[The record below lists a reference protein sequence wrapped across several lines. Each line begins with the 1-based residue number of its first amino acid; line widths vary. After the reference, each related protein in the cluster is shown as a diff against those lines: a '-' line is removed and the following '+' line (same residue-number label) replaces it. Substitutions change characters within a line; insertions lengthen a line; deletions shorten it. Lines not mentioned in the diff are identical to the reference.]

1 MPKKTPKFHCKS
13 AAQKNAIRKSYAI
26 KAKQKPLHNDG
37 AVREQN
43 PDKVKREFPTDFPF
57 WARLKISKRRTT
69 LVIDETPALDKQK
82 KEMVDGYVHREATSQ
97 YHKGFEEIKP
107 NPDRDKKEPM
117 YLKSPRKLP
126 KYFFEPHNKDLDMPE
141 ELKRRYEKNNHK
153 DNTDKKE
160 Q

>member
-26 KAKQKPLHNDG
+26 KAKQKPLRNDG

-43 PDKVKREFPTDFPF
+43 PDKVKREFPKDFPF
-57 WARLKISKRRTT
+57 WARLRISKNRTT
-69 LVIDETPALDKQK
+69 LVIDEERGIDKK
-82 KEMVDGYVHREATSQ
+82 TRKEADLYVHREAT
-97 YHKGFEEIKP
+97 HTKGHGEPIIP
-107 NPDRDKKEPM
+107 NPDKDDPEPM
-117 YLKSPRKLP
+117 YLRSPRKLP
-126 KYFFEPHNKDLDMPE
+126 KKLFVPHNKDLDMPE